1 MFINVLAGI
10 YSIPMV
16 ATFFLYM
23 KIFHNINKAIKLGL
37 TYKQKQDDEFEAMG
51 FGVDAEETIKMKP
64 ALREDEEAIKK
75 DSGPKKV
82 EEAIEMKP
90 DSVPSKPEEQKENR
104 NKNLKD
110 LLVALSLSK
119 GLFISFSI
127 LALTITL
134 FFVVSVFDF
143 EKVWPTSLHLYAI
156 LFFRLCAAVN
166 PIIYPLFHS
175 SFWKGY
181 KNVFRKFYNFIT
193 QKIQQFRL
201 FCAKQL
207 NSCLLK

>member
-10 YSIPMV
+10 CLIPMV

-23 KIFHNINKAIKLGL
+23 KIFRNINKAIKLGL
-37 TYKQKQDDEFEAMG
+37 NYKKKPDDEFEAMG
-51 FGVDAEETIKMKP
+51 FGPETEETIKMKP
-64 ALREDEEAIKK
+64 TLREDEE
-75 DSGPKKV
+75 DSGPSKV
-82 EEAIEMKP
+82 EE
-90 DSVPSKPEEQKENR
+90 QENR
-104 NKNLKD
+104 NTNLKD
-110 LLVALSLSK
+110 LIVALSLSK

-127 LALTITL
+127 LALTITP

-181 KNVFRKFYNFIT
+181 KNVFRTFYNFIT
-193 QKIQQFRL
+193 LKIQQFRL

-207 NSCLLK
+207 NTCLLK